1 MVVLNKF
8 SVALVA
14 AMAAVGQATHEGLHA
29 RRILARSST
38 PGAAEPSTSTVLVIP
53 TAAEPAPTAASSS
66 AVSAPAEESSAVQSS
81 SAPSV
86 ASSAIPS
93 VASSVVPSVAASS
106 VVSIPGVSSSV
117 PAGTISPIASSS
129 KPVVTRT
136 PISSRPTG
144 RPTKSSS
151 GVLSSTVSAPAGTD
165 VPGVSSETITY
176 TVTSGTSTSV
186 ITTTIFK
193 TATEEHTVTAVCAL
207 SDILCFVLMN

>member
-8 SVALVA
+8 SVVLVA

-29 RRILARSST
+29 RRILARSAT
-38 PGAAEPSTSTVLVIP
+38 PGAPEPATSTVLVIP

-66 AVSAPAEESSAVQSS
+66 AVSAPAEESTAVQSS

-93 VASSVVPSVAASS
+93 VASSVAPSVASSS

-117 PAGTISPIASSS
+117 PAGTISPIASS

-144 RPTKSSS
+144 RPTNSSS
-151 GVLSSTVSAPAGTD
+151 GALSSTVSAPAGTG
-165 VPGVSSETITY
+165 VPGDGSETITY

-193 TATEEHTVTAVCAL
+193 TATDQHTVTAVCVV

>member
-8 SVALVA
+8 SVVLVA

-29 RRILARSST
+29 RRIVARSSA

-53 TAAEPAPTAASSS
+53 TAAEPAPTASSS
-66 AVSAPAEESSAVQSS
+66 AVSAPAEESSAAQSS

-86 ASSAIPS
+86 ASSAISS
-93 VASSVVPSVAASS
+93 VASSVAPSVASSS

-165 VPGVSSETITY
+165 VPGDDSVTVTY

-186 ITTTIFK
+186 ITTTISK
-193 TATEEHTVTAVCAL
+193 TATQQHTVTAVCVL
-207 SDILCFVLMN
+207 SDILCFVLVN